1 MKNVAVILAG
11 GNGSRFGADMP
22 KQFLVI
28 AGKMIIEHT
37 IEAFERHP
45 LIDEIV
51 LVSRADFVDEML
63 SLAEKNGYRKL
74 RRVLHGGKERYHSS
88 LAAIEAYTDDD
99 DRLLI
104 HDGVRPLVTERTIT
118 DCIKALDSYEA
129 VDVAVPATDTIIE
142 LSENGSIS
150 RIPERRLLRNVQTPQ
165 CFRRGTISRAFERAL
180 QDKSFF
186 PTDDCSI
193 VYKYL
198 PETPICVV
206 DGDPTNIKITY
217 PEDLAFAE
225 RVLRERS
232 VAQS

>member
-118 DCIKALDSYEA
+118 DCI
-129 VDVAVPATDTIIE
+129 
-142 LSENGSIS
+142 
-150 RIPERRLLRNVQTPQ
+150 
-165 CFRRGTISRAFERAL
+165 
-180 QDKSFF
+180 
-186 PTDDCSI
+186 
-193 VYKYL
+193 
-198 PETPICVV
+198 
-206 DGDPTNIKITY
+206 
-217 PEDLAFAE
+217 
-225 RVLRERS
+225 
-232 VAQS
+232 

>member
-22 KQFLVI
+22 KQFLVV

-104 HDGVRPLVTERTIT
+104 HDGVRPLITERTIT

-142 LSENGSIS
+142 LSDNGSIS

-165 CFRRGTISRAFERAL
+165 CFRRGIISRAFERAL

-186 PTDDCSI
+186 PTDDCTSTCRRR
-193 VYKYL
+193 L
-198 PETPICVV
+198 
-206 DGDPTNIKITY
+206 
-217 PEDLAFAE
+217 
-225 RVLRERS
+225 S
-232 VAQS
+232 VSSTATRQT

>member
-1 MKNVAVILAG
+1 
-11 GNGSRFGADMP
+11 
-22 KQFLVI
+22 
-28 AGKMIIEHT
+28 MI
-37 IEAFERHP
+37 
-45 LIDEIV
+45 
-51 LVSRADFVDEML
+51 
-63 SLAEKNGYRKL
+63 
-74 RRVLHGGKERYHSS
+74 
-88 LAAIEAYTDDD
+88 
-99 DRLLI
+99 
-104 HDGVRPLVTERTIT
+104 TERTIT

-186 PTDDCSI
+186 PTDHGSI

-198 PETPICVV
+198 PETPICVG